1 MSILLPQ
8 ENPGLLS
15 RIARGDKSAM
25 KELISQY
32 GALVWSLA
40 LSMTRSATDAEDAS
54 QDVFLHLWQKAG
66 QHDPAQGN
74 ELQFVSVL
82 TRRRLIDWIRKHSKP
97 RDVETR
103 LFQQSSLPAN
113 SQIAGRDEEAKVAW
127 SSLATLVAEQQSV
140 LVLAIVHGL
149 THEQIASH
157 LNIPLGTVKSN
168 LYRGLAAIRDTVSK
182 HREQSRMD
190 GVAATRSSGG
200 KGGVRHE

>member
-1 MSILLPQ
+1 MSILQPP
-8 ENPGLLS
+8 ENPGLLR
-15 RIARGDKSAM
+15 RIALGEKSAM

-66 QHDPAQGN
+66 QYDPALGN

-82 TRRRLIDWIRKHSKP
+82 ARRRLIDWIRKHSKP
-97 RDVETR
+97 KDLENR
-103 LFQQSSLPAN
+103 LLQQASLPDTA
-113 SQIAGRDEEAKVAW
+113 QVAGRDEEAKVAW
-127 SSLATLVAEQQSV
+127 SSLTTLVAEQQSV

-168 LYRGLAAIRDTVSK
+168 LYRGLAAIRDMVSK

-190 GVAATRSSGG
+190 GFVATRAP
-200 KGGVRHE
+200 GVERGRAS